1 MTEVTFQR
9 RQEKLAV
16 TKCTKEKIQ
25 EGYKEKVVE
34 VCKQDYVEAPY
45 TLPSVAANIN
55 EFIEMSIP
63 EPEKTC
69 KTIRFDI
76 PVVTCKASKTK

>member
-1 MTEVTFQR
+1 M
-9 RQEKLAV
+9 AV

-25 EGYKEKVVE
+25 HAHREEEVE
-34 VCKQDYVEAPY
+34 LCKQDYVVVPY
-45 TLPSVAANIN
+45 VIPSVAENIN